1 MEHTIYSDELQH
13 FGTKGM
19 KWGVRRYQNT
29 DGSLTSEGR
38 KRYSVVKAIKDYKTA
53 STRKKNLEKARA
65 ARIEKKK
72 ADEKRKKDLEAGKIP
87 AKKMTDEELKA
98 RVARLQMEKSYNDLL
113 KDRKS
118 IERGN
123 RFLNKFLDSTIDKV
137 ADNSL
142 ADVVAQSLKVAT
154 VKGVN
159 KVVGEEVVYTNN
171 KKKN

>member
-1 MEHTIYSDELQH
+1 MEDRNYQDELYH

-19 KWGVRRYQNT
+19 KWGIRRYQNS

-38 KRYSVVKAIKDYKTA
+38 KRYSVGQAIKDYRTA
-53 STRKKNLEKARA
+53 SKRKKNLEKARV

-72 ADEKRKKDLEAGKIP
+72 AEEQRKKDLDAGKIP
-87 AKKMTDEELKA
+87 AKKMTDDELKA
-98 RVARLQMEKSYNDLL
+98 RIDRLKMEKDYNDLL
-113 KDRKS
+113 KDRRS
-118 IERGN
+118 MERGSK
-123 RFLNKFLDSTIDKV
+123 FINKFLDSTIDKV

-159 KVVGEEVVYTNN
+159 KIAGEEVVYTNN
-171 KKKN
+171 KRKN